1 MDSTRAKPDLKKQPD
16 FLVIVRPTPLR
27 KGPEGEPLGVGRGE
41 GTWED
46 VLLARLM
53 AFFDIKVNFH

>member
-1 MDSTRAKPDLKKQPD
+1 M
-16 FLVIVRPTPLR
+16 

-53 AFFDIKVNFH
+53 AFFDIKVNFHQAPAKLGQTAGI